1 MSETQ
6 FHAGEEDWTK
16 KTIVLQ
22 ICPTTTCLLEC
33 PYYCVCIS
41 RGKDT
46 SPVRG
51 SRCPTMSEA
60 AIEGAYAAS
69 DLSIEIGPG
78 TGKRSSGEGLQT
90 VCHGAIADV
99 HDLKT
104 KWLSGGRH
112 PVLTAHRGCVQVEG
126 RESNGSTWQRSSR
139 LDVGEDCS
147 DTAQPTICLLFFFS
161 LLSRRQTL
169 EDAFMEILDCHLA
182 AGSTCGGS

>member
-1 MSETQ
+1 MSEKQ
-6 FHAGEEDWTK
+6 FHAGEEDWTR

-33 PYYCVCIS
+33 PYYCICIS

-99 HDLKT
+99 HDMKT

-139 LDVGEDCS
+139 LDVGEI
-147 DTAQPTICLLFFFS
+147 APTPLTLQFVCYS
-161 LLSRRQTL
+161 LSR
-169 EDAFMEILDCHLA
+169 FFLDTRRFYGDSGLPSCSWLYLRWQL
-182 AGSTCGGS
+182 T